1 MNVIENIKECIPE
14 NIDWS
19 AMSGVGWL
27 VGVTVVVCIAM
38 VISNIIRFRSV

>member
-1 MNVIENIKECIPE
+1 MNVIENIKECVPE

-27 VGVTVVVCIAM
+27 VGAAVIVCIVM
-38 VISNIIRFRSV
+38 VIRNIINFRSV

>member
-1 MNVIENIKECIPE
+1 MNIIENIKESIPE

-27 VGVTVVVCIAM
+27 VGVAVVVCIAM

>member
-19 AMSGVGWL
+19 AMSGVSWL
-27 VGVTVVVCIAM
+27 VGAAVIVCVAM
-38 VISNIIRFRSV
+38 VIRNIINFRSV